1 MKRLERRLEETRDDL
16 ETTIKAEIMGT
27 GLNWRAYRPLN
38 LFEMNAQSAD
48 DVDLSLKLLARW
60 GDQQDQAGPHQG
72 HRGDAGGRVQRG
84 HFKARGGD
92 RTLLGRGREAAPGDD
107 MSDEPENITAA
118 LLREIRDELRG
129 LRREVVDVRT
139 LTLGTFDRMKRLERR
154 LEETRDDLETTIKAE
169 IMGTGLNWRR
179 DLEDRLDALEETR
192 KPPHG

>member
-1 MKRLERRLEETRDDL
+1 
-16 ETTIKAEIMGT
+16 
-27 GLNWRAYRPLN
+27 
-38 LFEMNAQSAD
+38 
-48 DVDLSLKLLARW
+48 
-60 GDQQDQAGPHQG
+60 
-72 HRGDAGGRVQRG
+72 
-84 HFKARGGD
+84 
-92 RTLLGRGREAAPGDD
+92 
-107 MSDEPENITAA
+107 MSDEPENITAV

>member
-1 MKRLERRLEETRDDL
+1 
-16 ETTIKAEIMGT
+16 
-27 GLNWRAYRPLN
+27 
-38 LFEMNAQSAD
+38 
-48 DVDLSLKLLARW
+48 
-60 GDQQDQAGPHQG
+60 
-72 HRGDAGGRVQRG
+72 
-84 HFKARGGD
+84 
-92 RTLLGRGREAAPGDD
+92 
-107 MSDEPENITAA
+107 MSDDPESLTAI

>member
-1 MKRLERRLEETRDDL
+1 
-16 ETTIKAEIMGT
+16 
-27 GLNWRAYRPLN
+27 
-38 LFEMNAQSAD
+38 
-48 DVDLSLKLLARW
+48 
-60 GDQQDQAGPHQG
+60 
-72 HRGDAGGRVQRG
+72 
-84 HFKARGGD
+84 
-92 RTLLGRGREAAPGDD
+92 
-107 MSDEPENITAA
+107 MSDEPENITAV

-179 DLEDRLDALEETR
+179 DLEDRLDALEDTR